1 MEKNYK
7 MLLGV
12 AVLGVGG
19 YLLWKSKQPKKT
31 ASFMNKKGMSGKRG
45 LNGVKGLGGANGKRK
60 GMVGMTG
67 MVGNRKGMV
76 GANGKRKGMVGANG
90 VGNRK
95 RMVGMINSST
105 VKEGPFGKKN
115 LINSTNVQEGSFK
128 KNLINSTKVQD
139 GSFKTFTPENL
150 GSDLLSVKN
159 SNFFDQNILA
169 SKFS

>member
-31 ASFMNKKGMSGKRG
+31 ASFMHKKAMSGKRG

-76 GANGKRKGMVGANG
+76 GLNG
-90 VGNRK
+90 VKGLDVSGKLVNRK
-95 RMVGMINSST
+95 RMVGMSGGKKMVGMINNDK
-105 VKEGPFGKKN
+105 VKEGPFGKRN
-115 LINSTNVQEGSFK
+115 LINSTSVQEGSFK
-128 KNLINSTKVQD
+128 KS
-139 GSFKTFTPENL
+139 FTPENL

-159 SNFFDQNILA
+159 SNFFDQNILG